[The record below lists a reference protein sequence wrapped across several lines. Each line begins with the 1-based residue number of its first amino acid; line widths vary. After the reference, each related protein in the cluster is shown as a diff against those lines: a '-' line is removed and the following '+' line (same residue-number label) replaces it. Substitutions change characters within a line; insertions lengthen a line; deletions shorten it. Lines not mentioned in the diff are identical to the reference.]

1 MVWGFH
7 EGMGWWWV
15 FGSMWMLIIWAFIIG
30 LVVWGVKQFTGG
42 GRESR
47 GSGDTPLEIAQKRLA
62 LGEITREE
70 FDQIK
75 IGLGVNGLEEAG
87 AFQHTSRL

>member
-1 MVWGFH
+1 
-7 EGMGWWWV
+7 
-15 FGSMWMLIIWAFIIG
+15 MLAIWAIIIG

-42 GRESR
+42 IGVSR
-47 GSGDTPLEIAQKRLA
+47 PPGDTPLEIAHKRLA
-62 LGEITREE
+62 LGEITREQ

-87 AFQHTSRL
+87 TFQHALGGQQKR

>member
-1 MVWGFH
+1 
-7 EGMGWWWV
+7 
-15 FGSMWMLIIWAFIIG
+15 MLAIWAIIIG

-42 GRESR
+42 IGVSR
-47 GSGDTPLEIAQKRLA
+47 PPGDTPLEIAQKRLA

-75 IGLGVNGLEEAG
+75 ISLGGVNGLEEAG
-87 AFQHTSRL
+87 TFQHASRS

>member
-1 MVWGFH
+1 MWGIH

-15 FGSMWMLIIWAFIIG
+15 FGGMWMLAFWAIIIG

-42 GRESR
+42 GEANRTP
-47 GSGDTPLEIAQKRLA
+47 GDTPLEIAQKRLA
-62 LGEITREE
+62 RGEITREE

-75 IGLGVNGLEEAG
+75 IGLGVSGLEEAG
-87 AFQHTSRL
+87 TFQHASRL

>member
-1 MVWGFH
+1 MMWGFQ

-15 FGSMWMLIIWAFIIG
+15 FGSMWMLVFWAIIIG
-30 LVVWGVKQFTGG
+30 LVIWGVKQFTVGG
-42 GRESR
+42 GASHTP
-47 GSGDTPLEIAQKRLA
+47 GDTPLEIAQKRLA
-62 LGEITREE
+62 RGEITREE

-87 AFQHTSRL
+87 TFQHASRS